1 MTEARHRNTRAT
13 PRRMTICCYSVYPIV
28 MVIVEPDGALP

>member
-13 PRRMTICCYSVYPIV
+13 PRRMTIRYSVYPIV